1 MLLINIFIFLGH
13 TAQVCLLL
21 KHKAN
26 QYLRD
31 NDNIE
36 PLEVA
41 TKQANANI
49 VTLYVFFLPYID
61 QIDNVILI
69 YIV

>member
-1 MLLINIFIFLGH
+1 MLVRFKYYIIFIKGFVSLDH

-31 NDNIE
+31 RDNVE

-41 TKQANANI
+41 IKKANANI
-49 VTLYVFFLPYID
+49 VTLYVFM
-61 QIDNVILI
+61 
-69 YIV
+69 

>member
-1 MLLINIFIFLGH
+1 MIVNLVIYKCIYFLGH

-26 QYLRD
+26 QYLKD

-49 VTLYVFFLPYID
+49 VTLYVFFFFYL
-61 QIDNVILI
+61 ILI
-69 YIV
+69 K